1 MNKALDML
9 MDEASV
15 LLVKMEYLEA
25 ERLCEEGLARAKGAG
40 DWGYVARVL
49 LPLQECR
56 RQRRMIAVE
65 GAVLLGSEGVT
76 DTPAQLVAR
85 HAAAAVVLTGKHDGA
100 YARAVQDE
108 ARKAGRYWEVLLGEA
123 GGQEWKI
130 KSLDGG
136 FEGVVGA
143 PPAQWQSRWLLPL
156 PGGKGWDVKAKEDG
170 TTPGSW
176 VVGASE
182 KLGDAGLAWVKK
194 TYPKADGAKVKGI
207 EVCLESVSDHEFLIQ
222 EYQKVAR
229 AMHLSA

>member
-1 MNKALDML
+1 

-25 ERLCEEGLARAKGAG
+25 ERLCEEALERAKGAG
-40 DWGYVARVL
+40 DWAYVARVL

-65 GAVLLGSEGVT
+65 GAVLLGSAGVT

-85 HAAAAVVLTGKHDGA
+85 HEAAAVVLTGSHDAA
-100 YARAVQDE
+100 YARGVQEE

-123 GGQEWKI
+123 QSGGWKI
-130 KSLDGG
+130 KSVAGEG
-136 FEGVVGA
+136 FDATVNA
-143 PPAQWQSRWLLPL
+143 PPTQWQNQWLLPL
-156 PGGKGWDVKAKEDG
+156 AGGKGWAVKAMEDG

-182 KLGDAGLAWVKK
+182 RLGDAGLAWVKK
-194 TYPKADGAKVKGI
+194 TYPKAGPEKIKGI

-222 EYQKVAR
+222 EYQSVAR
-229 AMHLSA
+229 AMHVNA